1 MSTQTPAIP
10 AETAAHVIWTFGR
23 EGGYRPGT
31 FTQKLL
37 ELLAYADEVNTAK
50 LAAIYPAEAAAV
62 RLAKY
67 DENGIDQLQ
76 RIAGNVL

>member
-1 MSTQTPAIP
+1 MSQPTIT

-23 EGGYRPGT
+23 DGGYRPGT
-31 FTQKLL
+31 YTQKLL
-37 ELLAYADEVNTAK
+37 ELLAYADESNTAK
-50 LAAIYPAEAAAV
+50 LATIYPGEAAAV

-67 DENGIDQLQ
+67 DETGMDQLQ

>member
-1 MSTQTPAIP
+1 MNADTAQITP
-10 AETAAHVIWTFGR
+10 ETARHVIWTFGR

-37 ELLAYADEVNTAK
+37 ELLAYADEGNTAK
-50 LAAIYPAEAAAV
+50 LASAYPAEAAAV

-67 DENGIDQLQ
+67 SEDGVDQLQ
-76 RIAGNVL
+76 RIAGNVQ